1 MKKILFTVIAL
12 LGICSFTNG
21 ASLYSTPQ
29 SDSVQNKKIK
39 LTNESDSVNY
49 AIGLTVGQSLRNFK
63 VGSINEQIVAKAI
76 NDMLSGNSQNLQI
89 GEGEAMG
96 IVQSYFGKARKGS
109 LDQNLK
115 IGQEFLAKVK
125 QQAGVIELPS
135 GLLYKIITPG
145 DSKLKPAATDTVVVH
160 YTGSLIDGKVF
171 DSSKNHGKPITF
183 PLNRVIPGWTEGVQ
197 QIGKGG
203 TIMLFIPSNLAYGEA
218 GAGNSIPGNSTLIFE
233 IELIDVK
240 LSAMP
245 ANVVKPV
252 VPAKKATP
260 IKAKN
265 PISKTGKK

>member
-1 MKKILFTVIAL
+1 MKKILITAVAIC
-12 LGICSFTNG
+12 GVCSFANAAA
-21 ASLYSTPQ
+21 ASSTLQ
-29 SDSVQNKKIK
+29 GDTVRVAKVK
-39 LTNESDSVNY
+39 LANESDSVSY

-76 NDMLSGNSQNLQI
+76 KDMLSENPQNLQI

-115 IGQEFLAKVK
+115 IGQEFLAKNK
-125 QQAGVIELPS
+125 LQAGIIELPS
-135 GLLYKIITPG
+135 GLQYKIVNPG
-145 DSKLKPAATDTVVVH
+145 DSKLKPTATDTVVVH
-160 YTGSLIDGKVF
+160 YTGSFLDGKVF

-197 QIGKGG
+197 LVGKGG
-203 TIMLFIPSNLAYGEA
+203 TIMLFIPANLAYGEA

-240 LSAMP
+240 VSAMP
-245 ANVVKPV
+245 AVLKPAGPAAKIV
-252 VPAKKATP
+252 SGKAKKAP
-260 IKAKN
+260 
-265 PISKTGKK
+265 SKTGKK